1 VDAVHLA
8 IASRLDT
15 PSLDLLAIYLPG
27 LDIAQHALLGSG
39 SAVSPSALS
48 ARLEALRGYYRFL
61 DAQLGKV
68 ADVGERELVFLI
80 AQPGR
85 IATITHG
92 LAAAAGAH
100 AASGVDLDGRT
111 TSLAPTIL
119 HALGV
124 PVSREFADR
133 PLVRMFDEAF
143 AQRFPVREVETYGR
157 RALPSALRE
166 GQPLDREM
174 IERLRSLGYV
184 R

>member
-15 PSLDLLAIYLPG
+15 RSLDLLAVYLPG

-39 SAVSPSALS
+39 NPVSPSALT
-48 ARLEALRGYYRFL
+48 ARLDALRGYYRFL
-61 DAQLGKV
+61 DTQLGRV
-68 ADVGERELVFLI
+68 AHPGEGELVFLI

-92 LAAAAGAH
+92 LAAVAGAH
-100 AASGVDLDGRT
+100 AASGVDLEGRT

-124 PVSREFADR
+124 PVSRELAGR
-133 PLVRMFDEAF
+133 PLVQVFDESF
-143 AQRFPVREVETYGR
+143 ATRFPVREVETYGR
-157 RALPSALRE
+157 RALPSGLRE